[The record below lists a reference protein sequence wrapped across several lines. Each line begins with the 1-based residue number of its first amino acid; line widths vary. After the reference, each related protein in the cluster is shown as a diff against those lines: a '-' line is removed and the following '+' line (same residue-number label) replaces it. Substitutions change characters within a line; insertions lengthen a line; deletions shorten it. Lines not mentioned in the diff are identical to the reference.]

1 MTKAHLPRRIAL
13 QPVRRHLDLPSAPQ
27 SPIRVFALV
36 LLVVFSAEGA
46 IMLLLPGLPDG
57 WHGTIVESLV
67 DATALTLSTAPAVW
81 LLVVSP
87 LRRLFE
93 ARGRLLR
100 RLFESQEQER
110 ARIARDLHDGV
121 GQNLTALLVG
131 LRTIEEAGDL
141 RTVAVRARE
150 LRDLASAAHG
160 EVRTLARGLRPV
172 ILEELGLVSAV
183 ERLCED
189 FQRTHGVEVTLLLD
203 PPPAARLEPA
213 AETAVYRIVQ
223 EGLANVARHAQA
235 HEVEVRLGQE
245 RERLV
250 LSLRDDG
257 LGFDADD
264 LEALKGR
271 EGSFGLASI
280 RERTLMLGGECVV
293 RARRGEGTRLEIR
306 IPLTR
311 APWHP
316 RSAS

>member
-1 MTKAHLPRRIAL
+1 MEA
-13 QPVRRHLDLPSAPQ
+13 PSAREVAPAPPRGHSDLVSQ
-27 SPIRVFALV
+27 SPLRVFTLV
-36 LLVVFSAEGA
+36 LLLVFSVEGA
-46 IMLLLPGLPDG
+46 IMLLLPSLPDG
-57 WHGTIVESLV
+57 WHGALVESLV
-67 DATALTLSTAPAVW
+67 DASALTLIIAPAVW

-141 RTVAVRARE
+141 GTAGARARE
-150 LRDLASAAHG
+150 LRELASAAHG
-160 EVRTLARGLRPV
+160 DVRRLARGLRPAA
-172 ILEELGLVSAV
+172 LEELGLASAV

-189 FQRTHGVEVTLLLD
+189 FQRTHGVEVTLDLD
-203 PPPAARLEPA
+203 PPPAARLEPS

-235 HEVEVRLGQE
+235 REVEVLLAQDGE
-245 RERLV
+245 HLV

-257 LGFDADD
+257 RGFEASD
-264 LEALKGR
+264 LDGLRGR
-271 EGSFGLASI
+271 EGGFGLANI
-280 RERTLMLGGECVV
+280 RERALMLGGECAV
-293 RARRGEGTRLEIR
+293 RARRGEGTSIEIR
-306 IPLTR
+306 IPLER
-311 APWHP
+311 EP
-316 RSAS
+316 